1 MYGPN
6 ITKTGVHSPPE
17 AIYILGKDNIL
28 FCFKRRRYGLF
39 DSYYNT
45 KPQCPWL
52 DTGISKEIV
61 G

>member
-28 FCFKRRRYGLF
+28 FCFKRRR
-39 DSYYNT
+39 
-45 KPQCPWL
+45 
-52 DTGISKEIV
+52 GISKEIV